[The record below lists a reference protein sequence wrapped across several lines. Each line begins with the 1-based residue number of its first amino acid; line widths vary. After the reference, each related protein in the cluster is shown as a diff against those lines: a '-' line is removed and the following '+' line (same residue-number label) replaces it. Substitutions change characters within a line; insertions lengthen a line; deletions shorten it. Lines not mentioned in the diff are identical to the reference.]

1 MITGLSSRKYT
12 PTCEAGATDIEQHTA
27 VGVGEFSCA
36 LPNSV
41 VVL

>member
-1 MITGLSSRKYT
+1 MITGLLSRKYT
-12 PTCEAGATDIEQHTA
+12 PARRAGATDIERHTA
-27 VGVGEFSCA
+27 AGVGEFSCA